1 MARGKNDASLLDGT
15 NTRCRTA
22 MARAAAL
29 AHLDKDRG
37 AVGRAHDQV
46 NFATAAPGRP
56 IIALQ
61 KTQTVPLQE
70 LQRCIFSRVPGLF
83 GACGPGLV
91 VRKNH

>member
-1 MARGKNDASLLDGT
+1 MVTTESSAPFF
-15 NTRCRTA
+15 
-22 MARAAAL
+22 AA
-29 AHLDKDRG
+29 
-37 AVGRAHDQV
+37 
-46 NFATAAPGRP
+46 AAPGRP